1 MPAVAQAGVM
11 RWPLHRRLQPRRRA
25 QDPAAPGV
33 EPGFAP
39 ALSSVEK
46 RYISVCARVGG
57 DNLPQI
63 QLVGDFGR
71 AGKLEI
77 PLSFVI

>member
-39 ALSSVEK
+39 AHQLKNDIFLCV
-46 RYISVCARVGG
+46 RV
-57 DNLPQI
+57 
-63 QLVGDFGR
+63 
-71 AGKLEI
+71 LE
-77 PLSFVI
+77 VIICLKFS